1 MGKIDWYC
9 SHCDF
14 GFRAY
19 DGRCPECK
27 QPIRAINKFE
37 WVTPADKDEWLRMVL
52 WKLRF

>member
-14 GFRAY
+14 AFRAY

-27 QPIRAINKFE
+27 HPIRAINKFE
-37 WVTPADKDEWLRMVL
+37 WVTPADKDE
-52 WKLRF
+52 